1 MTIKAAQTQ
10 RMLDYLGH
18 EHIHDALRHA
28 IKMRT
33 ALKVIHTCAMVEGA
47 LDARQVRELTAKVLE
62 EK

>member
-10 RMLDYLGH
+10 RMLDDLGH

-33 ALKVIHTCAMVEGA
+33 ALKVIHTWAGVEGA
-47 LDARQVRELTAKVLE
+47 LDARQVRELTEKALEAK
-62 EK
+62 